1 MENQRKDAIGVC
13 SWTTWVQLEDL
24 INIELLKIE
33 DKIYKWIKFFV
44 FGLVWFGFGF
54 GFSKQGFPVAL
65 EYVLELVLVD
75 QAGLELTEIQLPLPP
90 ECW

>member
-1 MENQRKDAIGVC
+1 M
-13 SWTTWVQLEDL
+13 

-44 FGLVWFGFGF
+44 WFGFGFGF